1 MKKLFLVALAAV
13 GLASC
18 VQNEELAVAG
28 STTAIAFG
36 DSFVYNA
43 TKAEDPTT
51 TTTSINNFDVWAF
64 MDNVGGTVLEDED
77 VTKVNGVWGYTNLQ
91 YWAPNHTYYFAA
103 LSPANSANVTEDL
116 AEGEAAKLGL
126 GEITFTNVDGTEDL
140 LYAKAKETTG
150 TMAELAAN
158 GKQPV
163 VMQFQ
168 HLLSKVKFTFQNG
181 FATNNMK
188 VAVTNVRM
196 SAPKSATIDLAVA
209 DYSKGWVLGTEA
221 IELDFDHV
229 AAGAQLEAG
238 SQASTD
244 NYRLTIPASSA
255 YEYTVTFDVVV
266 YSGTVEAFSE
276 TNKQATIKGYE
287 LAMGKAYNFTAVIN
301 ADSFGL
307 QPIEFT
313 AEVDEWGTENE
324 QGSEWFGPSVAT
336 RTELQAAI
344 DNAKAGETTTI
355 YLTQDIDL
363 GTTRAAEGY
372 VTRVE
377 NGSNIVIDGL
387 GHTLKGGIRIVGQS
401 KAQNETTVIR
411 NINFETAQSDVDF
424 IASSNF
430 GFGDNFW
437 RYANNVTIE
446 NCTFTAP
453 VSEDPSVVGIRFN
466 QAYNITVK
474 NCEGTNLHSLC
485 QFQSNDTAIVLE
497 GLKAVNCKNGI
508 SLGTTKQVTI
518 NGLEINAQEY
528 GLRLDG
534 NSLQSGTRCSLS
546 VENATITAMQP
557 IIARKVTAGYDLTL
571 GENVVL
577 NASELHQVIFTTTSD
592 DVRPYVAPAE
602 GKYTFNSAADYIVF
616 PGVENADVKVAEGL
630 YYVNNTKTYLVANA
644 EGLIAASAKTIKG
657 GESVALVANIDLAG
671 KTYNG
676 LNAFNPETNNTFDG
690 RNHIVSNWTYTGRAD
705 DMGFIKN
712 WVGPIKNLTVKN
724 AVLRTGGRS
733 AVIAAKPYGN
743 IENCHVVDCNLQSG
757 WWACGLIAGMHN
769 SGNMKNCTA
778 TGSYIKSTGGTAA
791 ITGVLNE
798 AGGVRTYEGCVAT
811 GCTINNGGDDP
822 YTGAAIIGLVNLDNA
837 TVKLIGC
844 DKVNNTCQGT
854 TKDAL
859 VGYSEGN
866 TIVVE

>member
-43 TKAEDPTT
+43 TKADPTT
-51 TTTSINNFDVWAF
+51 TTATIDNFDVWAF
-64 MDNVGGTVLEDED
+64 MDEVGGTVLTDED
-77 VTKVNGVWGYTNLQ
+77 VTKNASGAWGYSNLQ

-103 LSPANSANVTEDL
+103 LSPMNTTNITNKTL
-116 AEGEAAKLGL
+116 ATGEAAKLGL
-126 GEITFTNVDGTEDL
+126 GEITYTNPNGTEDL

-150 TMAELAAN
+150 TMAELAAQ

-188 VAVTNVRM
+188 VVVTNVRM
-196 SAPKSATIDLAVA
+196 SAPESATIDLAQA
-209 DYSKGWVLGTEA
+209 NYATAWELGTEA

-238 SQASTD
+238 TQASTD
-244 NYRLTIPASSA
+244 NYRLTIPASDA

-266 YSGTVEAFSE
+266 YSGTVKAFE
-276 TNKQATIKGYE
+276 EVNKQATIKGYE

-307 QPIEFT
+307 QPIVFT
-313 AEVDEWGTENE
+313 AEVDEWGPENE

-344 DNAKAGETTTI
+344 DEAPVGKTTTI
-355 YLTQDIDL
+355 YLSEDIDL
-363 GTTRAAEGY
+363 GASRAAEGY
-372 VTRVE
+372 ITRVE

-387 GHTLKGGIRIVGQS
+387 GNTLKGGIRIIGQS
-401 KAQNETTVIR
+401 IAQNETTVIR
-411 NINFETAQSDVDF
+411 NINFVTEQSDVDF

-466 QAYNITVK
+466 QAYNVTVK

-508 SLGTTKQVTI
+508 SLGTTKKVTI
-518 NGLEINAQEY
+518 NGLEINAKEY

-577 NASELHQVIFTTTSD
+577 NASELYHVIFTTTSD

-602 GKYTFNSAADYIVF
+602 GKYTFSSVANYNVF
-616 PGVENADVKVAEGL
+616 PVAEDAVLSVDNTADVQQALAQGNDVVLTQNIAVAKAETGSNGYGATGIDVLNGQTIDGNGKSISVNAWTTWDSAINTTGGL
-630 YYVNNTKTYLVANA
+630 
-644 EGLIAASAKTIKG
+644 
-657 GESVALVANIDLAG
+657 
-671 KTYNG
+671 
-676 LNAFNPETNNTFDG
+676 
-690 RNHIVSNWTYTGRAD
+690 
-705 DMGFIKN
+705 
-712 WVGPIKNLTVKN
+712 IKNLYV
-724 AVLRTGGRS
+724 TGGMRGIFINHNS
-733 AVIAAKPYGN
+733 KHSEKVVLENVVINGTVYTVSCDQGTYQGLEAYNSTFNGWTSYAATLGAVKFVGCNFGKGQGYAFCQPYAATEFVNCAFAEGYEMNPVAAVTF
-743 IENCHVVDCNLQSG
+743 ENCT
-757 WWACGLIAGMHN
+757 I
-769 SGNMKNCTA
+769 
-778 TGSYIKSTGGTAA
+778 
-791 ITGVLNE
+791 
-798 AGGVRTYEGCVAT
+798 GGVALTAENLAT
-811 GCTINNGGDDP
+811 LV
-822 YTGAAIIGLVNLDNA
+822 IGNHANA
-837 TVKLIGC
+837 SVK
-844 DKVNNTCQGT
+844 
-854 TKDAL
+854 
-859 VGYSEGN
+859 
-866 TIVVE
+866 

>member
-1 MKKLFLVALAAV
+1 
-13 GLASC
+13 
-18 VQNEELAVAG
+18 
-28 STTAIAFG
+28 
-36 DSFVYNA
+36 
-43 TKAEDPTT
+43 
-51 TTTSINNFDVWAF
+51 
-64 MDNVGGTVLEDED
+64 
-77 VTKVNGVWGYTNLQ
+77 
-91 YWAPNHTYYFAA
+91 
-103 LSPANSANVTEDL
+103 
-116 AEGEAAKLGL
+116 
-126 GEITFTNVDGTEDL
+126 
-140 LYAKAKETTG
+140 
-150 TMAELAAN
+150 
-158 GKQPV
+158 
-163 VMQFQ
+163 
-168 HLLSKVKFTFQNG
+168 
-181 FATNNMK
+181 MK
-188 VAVTNVRM
+188 VVVTNVRM
-196 SAPKSATIDLAVA
+196 SAPKSATIDLAVN
-209 DYSKGWVLGTEA
+209 DYSKGWVLDTENLTLA
-221 IELDFDHV
+221 FGNVDAANQL
-229 AAGAQLEAG
+229 AAGA
-238 SQASTD
+238 QASTD

-266 YSGTVEAFSE
+266 YSGTVEAFKE
-276 TNKQATIKGYE
+276 TGKQATIKGYE

-313 AEVDEWGTENE
+313 AEVDEWAPETE

-344 DNAKAGETTTI
+344 DNAPVGETTTI

-363 GTTRAAEGY
+363 NATRANESY
-372 VTRVE
+372 ITRVE

-387 GHTLKGGIRIVGQS
+387 GHKLNGQIRIKGQS
-401 KAQNETTVIR
+401 EWGNETTIIR
-411 NINFETAQSDVDF
+411 NIDF
-424 IASSNF
+424 VSEAKGMEFIWSNDSAN
-430 GFGDNFW
+430 GSYW
-437 RYANNVTIE
+437 RYANNVTVE
-446 NCTFTAP
+446 NCTFTANGAA
-453 VSEDPSVVGIRFN
+453 VKTAVAVKFQ
-466 QAYNITVK
+466 QARNITVK

-508 SLGTTKQVTI
+508 SLGTTKKVTI
-518 NGLEINAQEY
+518 NGLEINAKEY

-557 IIARKVTAGYDLTL
+557 IIVRRVTEAYDLTL

-616 PGVENADVKVAEGL
+616 PVVENADVKVAEGL

-657 GESVALVANIDLAG
+657 GETVALVANIDLAG
-671 KTYNG
+671 KAYNG
-676 LNAFNPETNNTFDG
+676 LNAFNPEPNNTFDG

-724 AVLRTGGRS
+724 AVLKTGGRS

-743 IENCHVVDCNLQSG
+743 IENCHVVDCNMQANY
-757 WWACGLIAGMHN
+757 WACGLIAGMHN

-778 TGSYIKSTGGTAA
+778 TDSYIKSTGGTAA

-798 AGGVRTYEGCVAT
+798 TGGVRTYEGCVAT

-837 TVKLIGC
+837 TVKLIDC
-844 DKVNNTCQGT
+844 DKVNITCQGT